1 MINLKSVKNKK
12 DFLIFEEQ
20 IQYPNFGGEMT
31 LELGK
36 NNFNGI
42 IGDFIIINK
51 QINQK
56 YISNLFSLVDIIL
69 IF

>member
-20 IQYPNFGGEMT
+20 IQCLNFGGEMT

-42 IGDFIIINK
+42 IGDFIYSKIN
-51 QINQK
+51 
-56 YISNLFSLVDIIL
+56 
-69 IF
+69 